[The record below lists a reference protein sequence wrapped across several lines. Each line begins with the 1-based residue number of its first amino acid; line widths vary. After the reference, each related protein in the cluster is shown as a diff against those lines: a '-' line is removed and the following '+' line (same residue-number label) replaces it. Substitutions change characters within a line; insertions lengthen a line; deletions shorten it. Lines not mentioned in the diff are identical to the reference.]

1 MDLWWATWETN
12 GKPFSHLY
20 KKPWRRT
27 SSHQFMTSNLSAR
40 QLCSGTMIW
49 NTLVNV
55 HCTLW
60 QEPSFSHTTFRKSF
74 CWQLVHLG
82 YTVVLLQDLTT
93 AFVAGPGFS
102 STYISKQIS
111 LTFHIPLSV
120 QYVSSGWET
129 GVHRGN
135 NIWSSCSSWHK
146 CNAHSV
152 AVVSKTL
159 QTVGVVGRAPLPLG
173 LHSWNTHCHTNLLW

>member
-12 GKPFSHLY
+12 GKPFPHLY

-129 GVHRGN
+129 LASTEGTTFDPAAAAG
-135 NIWSSCSSWHK
+135 I
-146 CNAHSV
+146 SV
-152 AVVSKTL
+152 MLILLRWFLK
-159 QTVGVVGRAPLPLG
+159 
-173 LHSWNTHCHTNLLW
+173 HCKL